1 MTDMHTHILYG
12 VDDGADSRE
21 ISNYLLTQAR
31 QNGIERIV
39 LTPHQNEELKR
50 SEELKERFKIFKEEF
65 KDFNIDFYLGS
76 EIYYY
81 DSMIK
86 DLDNKE
92 LLTIN
97 DTKYILVEFSTR
109 METDIASI
117 IYDLIVRGYKP
128 IVAHIER
135 YHYLELKDYDDII
148 VYGGIKGNR
157 IEHLFSNIIDICNHP
172 NVKMIDDNSLIE
184 IKDKSFIPN
193 INYQF
198 VSFYSLDNNTI
209 ISLSGFKYNLD
220 NYNLKMLD
228 NLCLSNEIISNDC
241 YVSLNGKILIIYSLK
256 K

>member
-65 KDFNIDFYLGS
+65 KDFNIEFYLGS

-135 YHYLELKDYDDII
+135 YHYLELKDYDDIKKNGALI
-148 VYGGIKGNR
+148 QV
-157 IEHLFSNIIDICNHP
+157 
-172 NVKMIDDNSLIE
+172 NS
-184 IKDKSFIPN
+184 KSFLNKAYKKQLKYLLKNKLIDFISSDCHN
-193 INYQF
+193 KTRD
-198 VSFYSLDNNTI
+198 LDFTDSKKL
-209 ISLSGFKYNLD
+209 ISKKYKDQYDKLF
-220 NYNLKMLD
+220 
-228 NLCLSNEIISNDC
+228 NEIPEFI
-241 YVSLNGKILIIYSLK
+241 K
-256 K
+256 

>member
-135 YHYLELKDYDDII
+135 YHYLELKDYDDIKKNGALI
-148 VYGGIKGNR
+148 QV
-157 IEHLFSNIIDICNHP
+157 
-172 NVKMIDDNSLIE
+172 NS
-184 IKDKSFIPN
+184 KSFLNKAYKKQLKYLLKNKLIDFISSDCHN
-193 INYQF
+193 KTRD
-198 VSFYSLDNNTI
+198 LDFTDSKKL
-209 ISLSGFKYNLD
+209 ISKKYKDQYDKLF
-220 NYNLKMLD
+220 
-228 NLCLSNEIISNDC
+228 NEIPEFI
-241 YVSLNGKILIIYSLK
+241 K
-256 K
+256 

>member
-117 IYDLIVRGYKP
+117 VYDLIVRGYKP

-135 YHYLELKDYDDII
+135 YHYLELKDYDDIKKNGALI
-148 VYGGIKGNR
+148 QV
-157 IEHLFSNIIDICNHP
+157 
-172 NVKMIDDNSLIE
+172 NS
-184 IKDKSFIPN
+184 KSFLNKAYKKQLKYLLKNKLIDFISSDCHN
-193 INYQF
+193 KTRD
-198 VSFYSLDNNTI
+198 LDFTDSKKL
-209 ISLSGFKYNLD
+209 ISKKYKDQYDKLF
-220 NYNLKMLD
+220 
-228 NLCLSNEIISNDC
+228 NEIPEFI
-241 YVSLNGKILIIYSLK
+241 K
-256 K
+256 

>member
-50 SEELKERFKIFKEEF
+50 SEELKERFRIFKEEF

-135 YHYLELKDYDDII
+135 YHYLELKDYDDIKKNGALI
-148 VYGGIKGNR
+148 QV
-157 IEHLFSNIIDICNHP
+157 
-172 NVKMIDDNSLIE
+172 NS
-184 IKDKSFIPN
+184 KSFLNKAYKKQLKYLLKNKLIDFISSDCHN
-193 INYQF
+193 KTRD
-198 VSFYSLDNNTI
+198 LDFTDSKKL
-209 ISLSGFKYNLD
+209 ISKKYKDQYDKLF
-220 NYNLKMLD
+220 
-228 NLCLSNEIISNDC
+228 NEIPEFI
-241 YVSLNGKILIIYSLK
+241 K
-256 K
+256 

>member
-50 SEELKERFKIFKEEF
+50 SEELKERFRIFKEEF
-65 KDFNIDFYLGS
+65 KDFNIEFYLGS

-117 IYDLIVRGYKP
+117 IYDLVVRGYKP

-135 YHYLELKDYDDII
+135 YHYLELKDYDDIKKNGALI
-148 VYGGIKGNR
+148 QV
-157 IEHLFSNIIDICNHP
+157 
-172 NVKMIDDNSLIE
+172 NS
-184 IKDKSFIPN
+184 KSFLNKAYKKQLKYLLKNKLIDFISSDCHN
-193 INYQF
+193 KTRD
-198 VSFYSLDNNTI
+198 LDFTDSKKL
-209 ISLSGFKYNLD
+209 ISKKYKDQYDKLF
-220 NYNLKMLD
+220 
-228 NLCLSNEIISNDC
+228 NEIPEFI
-241 YVSLNGKILIIYSLK
+241 K
-256 K
+256 